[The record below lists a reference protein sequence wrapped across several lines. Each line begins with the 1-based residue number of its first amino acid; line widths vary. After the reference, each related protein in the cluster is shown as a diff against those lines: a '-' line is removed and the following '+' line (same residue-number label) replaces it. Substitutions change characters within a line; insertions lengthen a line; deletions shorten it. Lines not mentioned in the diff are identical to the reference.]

1 MTDPSVFASGT
12 TTGGVPWEAVE
23 YMTRAGW
30 ICIDFR
36 YWQVPAER
44 SDLAALGGCFID
56 GSPETGRVMGNIW
69 PSRETALV
77 GLLEGPSSG
86 LGRGRGVT
94 IEFGGGGKVT
104 SQSTE
109 GGAFVAVGRGMP
121 VGLTYESSSG
131 GVLFEPW
138 KRP

>member
-69 PSRETALV
+69 PSRETAVV

-86 LGRGRGVT
+86 LGPEPVKHNETRARQFFCASLP
-94 IEFGGGGKVT
+94 I
-104 SQSTE
+104 
-109 GGAFVAVGRGMP
+109 VGSLIHAT
-121 VGLTYESSSG
+121 VGSFASSG
-131 GVLFEPW
+131 
-138 KRP
+138 RR